1 MICLRAV
8 TIDAN
13 CQLSIVTQ
21 ASQLEPWSVNVIDTA
36 TIKEQFDL
44 RQVVER
50 DLGQPPIRS
59 GRASLYKCP
68 FHKEQKGYSLAVWQ
82 DGYRCFGKCDRYGD
96 LFDWL
101 MNYRQISFTEAIEQM
116 GTDRPQKAGQVLRP
130 ASLSNEP
137 PASNWQHCA
146 RLVVEQAEEI
156 LWSSAGE
163 PALNYLLERGLTAA
177 VIRDAQLGYIP
188 GNYRDWHELS
198 GLRVPCGITIPWF
211 AAEALWAVKVRR
223 ATGFPKYVQIAGGS
237 SHGLY
242 GADYLPYHQSALF
255 CEGEFDVLIA
265 RQEVGKW
272 ICPVSLGSASN
283 RLPARWYSELSGCR
297 NILVAYDNDEAGAK
311 GAEQLLK
318 LSPRFRELKL
328 PFGKDISDCYL
339 HGGDIYEWIADIIG
353 DKFTHPE
360 RIHDVR

>member
-1 MICLRAV
+1 MTV

-21 ASQLEPWSVNVIDTA
+21 ASQLDIRSENVFDTA

-50 DLGQPPIRS
+50 DLGRPSIRS

-68 FHKEQKGYSLAVWQ
+68 FHKEQKGYSLAVWA
-82 DGYRCFGKCDRYGD
+82 DGYQCFGKCNTSGD

-101 MNYRQISFTEAIEQM
+101 MTYRQLSFTEAIEQM
-116 GTDRPQKAGQVLRP
+116 GADRPQESGQVLRQ
-130 ASLSNEP
+130 ASLNSEP
-137 PASNWQHCA
+137 PANNWQRSA

-156 LWSSAGE
+156 LWSSVGE
-163 PALNYLLERGLTAA
+163 PALNYLLGRGLTSA

-188 GNYRDWHELS
+188 GDYRGWCEIE
-198 GLRVPCGITIPWF
+198 GLKVPCGITIPWF
-211 AAEALWAVKVRR
+211 AVDALWAVKVRR

-242 GADYLPYHQSALF
+242 GADYLPYHQIALF

-272 ICPVSLGSASN
+272 LCSVSLGSASN
-283 RLPARWYSELSGCR
+283 RLTARWQAELSACR
-297 NILVAYDNDEAGAK
+297 SILIAYDNDEAGSK

-318 LSPRFRELKL
+318 ISPRFRELKL
-328 PFGKDISDCYL
+328 PFGNDISDYYL
-339 HGGDIYEWIADIIG
+339 QGGDIYEWLADIIS

-360 RIHDVR
+360 RIEDVR

>member
-1 MICLRAV
+1 MF
-8 TIDAN
+8 
-13 CQLSIVTQ
+13 
-21 ASQLEPWSVNVIDTA
+21 DTA

-50 DLGQPPIRS
+50 DLGQSPIRS

-68 FHKEQKGYSLAVWQ
+68 FHKERNGYSLAVWAN
-82 DGYRCFGKCDRYGD
+82 GYRCFGKCDTSGD

-116 GTDRPQKAGQVLRP
+116 GTDRPSETRQVARQT
-130 ASLSNEP
+130 SLSSEP
-137 PASNWQHCA
+137 PPNNWQRSA
-146 RLVVEQAEEI
+146 REVVGQAEEI
-156 LWSSAGE
+156 LWSSIGR
-163 PALNYLLERGLTAA
+163 PALNYLLERGLTSA

-188 GNYRDWHELS
+188 GNYHDWRELC

-211 AAEALWAVKVRR
+211 AADALWAVKVRR
-223 ATGFPKYVQIAGGS
+223 ATGFPKYVQVAGGS

-242 GADYLPYHQSALF
+242 GADYLPYHQTALF

-283 RLPARWYSELSGCR
+283 RLPARWQAELSGCR
-297 NILVAYDNDEAGAK
+297 NILVAYDNDEAGIK

-318 LSPRFRELKL
+318 ISPRFHGLKL
-328 PFGKDISDCYL
+328 PFGKDISDFYL
-339 HGGDIYEWIADIIG
+339 QGGDVYEWLADFIG
-353 DKFTHPE
+353 DQATYPE
-360 RIHDVR
+360 GIRYVR